1 MATATAEVA
10 NAAPA
15 ASRSKKKLI
24 LILGGVIIILAIVGA
39 GLWIGLRGK
48 AGVPGLGSE
57 GSQSA
62 ASESAAKSRVKK
74 TQPGFLPM
82 ENFVVN
88 LADKEFERFAQ
99 IGITLELE
107 TPEMVEKL
115 KAYTPV
121 IRSNVLLLLTHKTSA
136 ELLDR
141 AGKEQLTLEIMR
153 EAARSI
159 GGTEFQAGA
168 AAHDGKGPT
177 PKGRE
182 ATPGPI
188 VHVHFSSF
196 IIQ

>member
-48 AGVPGLGSE
+48 AAVPGLGSE

-141 AGKEQLTLEIMR
+141 AGKEKLTLEIMQ

-159 GGTEFQAGA
+159 GTEFQAGA

>member
-24 LILGGVIIILAIVGA
+24 LILGGVIIVLAIVGA

-48 AGVPGLGSE
+48 AAVPGLGSE

-62 ASESAAKSRVKK
+62 VSESAAKSRVKK

-159 GGTEFQAGA
+159 GTEFQAGA
-168 AAHDGKGPT
+168 AAHDGKRPT

-182 ATPGPI
+182 ETPGPI